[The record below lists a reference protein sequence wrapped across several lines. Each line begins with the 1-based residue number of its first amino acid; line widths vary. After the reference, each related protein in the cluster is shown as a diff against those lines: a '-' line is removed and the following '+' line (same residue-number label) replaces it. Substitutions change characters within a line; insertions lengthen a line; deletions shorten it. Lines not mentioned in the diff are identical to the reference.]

1 MRGVQRQSAR
11 SGCGAAGRG
20 LRRGVAEG
28 IHRRIYHYSHFGIT
42 HFTADYVCFG
52 QDLIQWDHR
61 ALRRND
67 GGDCGDI
74 LVRIF
79 IGIVEEIDAELKRR
93 EKEKEVKKYIGGM
106 DATTFWGIV
115 TIILITLII
124 FPLGLIY
131 GFGEQD
137 KSSGD

>member
-1 MRGVQRQSAR
+1 MN
-11 SGCGAAGRG
+11 
-20 LRRGVAEG
+20 LTE
-28 IHRRIYHYSHFGIT
+28 I
-42 HFTADYVCFG
+42 
-52 QDLIQWDHR
+52 
-61 ALRRND
+61 
-67 GGDCGDI
+67 
-74 LVRIF
+74 IF
-79 IGIVEEIDAELKRR
+79 NQNMLKIFSTMKETYE